1 MLDLPDIGRLCKFCS
16 GEEIAEIVED
26 EIESF
31 NAKYPDARFS
41 FAHIV
46 LDDYNLLDGHIHW
59 CLRQDSINE
68 WFNYNLA
75 RCEPDACN
83 PDSHNSWER
92 WRYDELTELRDATIE
107 MLRWLLT
114 VPESMREMAFNE

>member
-1 MLDLPDIGRLCKFCS
+1 MLDLPDAGKLCRFCS

-31 NAKYPDARFS
+31 NTRYPNAMFS

-46 LDDYNLLDGHIHW
+46 LDDYNLSDAHIHW

-75 RCEPDACN
+75 RCDPDTCN